1 MSTPPARMPHTEAP
15 EHPGERLAGTVERI
29 TYHNEE
35 NGFSV
40 LKIRVKGNRDPVT
53 VIGTTPPV
61 SPGELVECTGNW
73 QNNRVHGLQFKAASV
88 TVVPPDTADGIE
100 KYLASGMVRGIGS
113 FYARKLVRKFGAA
126 VLDILDNN
134 PEKLLEVP
142 GIGKK
147 RLEIITRSW
156 EEQKAV
162 REIMVFL
169 QAHGV
174 GIARAFR
181 IYKTYRHEAISKVSE
196 NPYRLSLDIDGI
208 GFLTAD
214 TIASRLGIAHDSLIR
229 AEAGVRHALQKLAA
243 AGHCAVPKERLVGDA
258 AAMLDI
264 AEPVIEEALAVE
276 TGKRNLV
283 REVTGNTELFYLA
296 PLHRAEECTAA
307 ALAAL
312 LQEKSPWKQFDSQES
327 VRMVENETG
336 LSLSPSQKEA
346 LALVLRSKVAVI
358 TGGPGV
364 GKTTL
369 VNAILRVVGKRTRK
383 IALCAPTGRAAK
395 RLSESTG
402 KEAKTIHRLLEFD
415 PVSGGF
421 KRGSGNP
428 LEADMVVVDETSMV
442 DILLMSKLL
451 SAVPPNAA
459 LLLVGDADQL
469 PPVGPGAVLADI
481 IASGAIPVV
490 TLTEIFRQAA
500 LSQII
505 VNAHRINNGE
515 VPLNAETEELSDFYI
530 VRASGP
536 EEIHQKL
543 MQMVTE
549 RIPARFGL
557 HPVRDIQVLTPM
569 NRGGL
574 GSRALN
580 AALQQALNG
589 KSAPKV
595 SRFGSTFSPGD
606 KVIQMVNNYDREV
619 FNGDIGM
626 ITSVS
631 EEDGELVVDFDCR
644 PIRYEFG
651 ELDELALAY
660 ATSIHKSQGS
670 EYQAVVIPL
679 GMQHFTLLER
689 NLIYTAVTRGK
700 KLVVIVTEP
709 KALAVAVGTRKAGR
723 RMTTLGAKLA
733 EAVRQTEKKRSIS

>member
-1 MSTPPARMPHTEAP
+1 MAKHPPEPLHPQAP
-15 EHPGERLAGTVERI
+15 ELQGEQLSGTVERI
-29 TYHNEE
+29 TYHNKE

-40 LKIRVKGNRDPVT
+40 LKIRTKGNREPVS
-53 VIGTTPPV
+53 VVGTTPLL
-61 SPGELVECTGNW
+61 SPGELVHCTGNW
-73 QNNRVHGLQFKAASV
+73 QNSRVHGLQFKAASI
-88 TVVPPDTADGIE
+88 TVVPPDTAEGIE
-100 KYLASGMVRGIGS
+100 KYMASGMVKGIGT
-113 FYARKLVRKFGAA
+113 FYSKKLIKKFGTD

-142 GIGKK
+142 GIGQK
-147 RLEIITRSW
+147 RLDIITKSW
-156 EEQKAV
+156 EEQKAI

-169 QAHGV
+169 QANGV

-181 IYKTYRHEAISKVSE
+181 IYKTYRHEAISKVKE

-229 AEAGVRHALQKLAA
+229 AEAGVRHVLQELAA
-243 AGHCAVPKERLVGDA
+243 AGHCAVPKERLVRDA

-264 AEPVIEEALAVE
+264 AEPVIGEAIVLE
-276 TGKRNLV
+276 TGKCNLV
-283 REVTGNTELFYLA
+283 REARDGTELFYLA
-296 PLHRAEECTAA
+296 PLHRAEERTAT

-312 LQEKSPWKQFDSQES
+312 LQGECPWKRLDPAGA
-327 VRMVENETG
+327 VRHVEQATG
-336 LSLSPSQKEA
+336 LRLSSSQKDA
-346 LALVLRSKVAVI
+346 LELVLASKGAVI

-369 VNAILRVVGKRTRK
+369 VNAILRVIGEKIRK
-383 IALCAPTGRAAK
+383 IVLCAPTGRAAK

-402 KEAKTIHRLLEFD
+402 REAKTIHRLLEFD

-421 KRGSGNP
+421 KRGPGNQ
-428 LEADMVVVDETSMV
+428 LETDMVVVDETSMV
-442 DILLMSKLL
+442 DILLMSRLL
-451 SAVPPNAA
+451 SAIPKEAA

-469 PPVGPGAVLADI
+469 PSVGPGAVLTDI
-481 IASGAIPVV
+481 IASETIPVV

-500 LSQII
+500 QSQII

-515 VPLNAETEELSDFYI
+515 IPLNVKKESLSDFY
-530 VRASGP
+530 VVSAATP

-549 RIPARFGL
+549 RIPERFGF

-589 KSAPKV
+589 HAEPKI
-595 SRFGSTFSPGD
+595 SRFGTVFSPGD

-626 ITSVS
+626 ITAID
-631 EEDGELVVDFDCR
+631 EENGQLAVDFDCR
-644 PIRYEFG
+644 LVRYEFA
-651 ELDELALAY
+651 ELDELGLAY

-679 GMQHFTLLER
+679 GMQHFSLLER
-689 NLIYTAVTRGK
+689 NLLYTAVTRGK
-700 KLVVIVTEP
+700 KLVVIVAEP
-709 KALAVAVGTRKAGR
+709 KALAIAVATRKSGR
-723 RMTTLGAKLA
+723 RMTTLGSKLA
-733 EAVRQTEKKRSIS
+733 EACEKTEKLHRIS